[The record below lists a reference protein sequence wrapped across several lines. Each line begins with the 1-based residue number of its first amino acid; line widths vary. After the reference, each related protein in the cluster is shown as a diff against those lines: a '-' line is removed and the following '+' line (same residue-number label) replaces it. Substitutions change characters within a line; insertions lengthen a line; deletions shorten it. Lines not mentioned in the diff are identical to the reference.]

1 MNKMEQ
7 IAQQHNRYRLYIVGT
22 LYLCV
27 CFVTLGFV
35 AGMWGAPLMTVS
47 AFTMLVAGGVWFESH
62 RRRSSIKKVS
72 RSVSVVSDTQDEMI
86 SDIQQMRKY
95 VDVTNTAPMAK
106 SSKAKLSSTKVRTEV
121 SNASDSKDS
130 RNKASTSNKPVER
143 KVIVDTPSHYSEAV
157 TEELIHTAI
166 ERSSVEVYLQP
177 VVALPQ
183 RRIVMMEVF
192 ARLRAGNGQTLSANQ
207 YMDIAKSRN
216 LQIRLDNLLLKQG
229 LAVIKKDVRR
239 SINRSYML
247 NIEEN
252 TLRDASFMADLLG
265 FLKSNTRLSSRLVF
279 EIKQSSLVSMEKNS
293 LQVLKALAKLGC
305 VISMDQ
311 VENPHIDRDFMRE
324 IGVGYIK
331 VSGDRLKDFS
341 ATDEGISIMKRIKA
355 NLAADNV
362 AIIADKIEDEK
373 TLCELLDLEIDYG
386 QGYLFGKPDR
396 ESVYDRSRKTA

>member
-1 MNKMEQ
+1 MDKMEQ
-7 IAQQHNRYRLYIVGT
+7 IAQQHNRYRLYVVGT

-106 SSKAKLSSTKVRTEV
+106 SSKAKFSSTKVKTEV

-130 RNKASTSNKPVER
+130 TNKSVER
-143 KVIVDTPSHYSEAV
+143 KVIVDTPLHYSEAV

-177 VVALPQ
+177 IVALPQ
-183 RRIVMMEVF
+183 RRVVMMEVF

-207 YMDIAKSRN
+207 YMDMAKSKN

-252 TLRDASFMADLLG
+252 TLRDASFMEDLLG
-265 FLKSNTRLSSRLVF
+265 FLKDNTRLASRLVF
-279 EIKQSSLVSMEKNS
+279 EIKQSSLVSMENNS

-311 VENPHIDRDFMRE
+311 VEDPNIDRDFMRE

-331 VSGDRLKDFS
+331 VSGERLKEFS
-341 ATDEGISIMKRIKA
+341 ATDEGVSIMKRIKD